1 MFSSETYTINNL
13 KPDTSY
19 VFLVRAENNH
29 GMSPPSQMSERVRT
43 LRLLASSNT
52 NEFSPDSDN
61 IRDTDKGKN
70 LQDVQNTLLN
80 KVVELRS
87 IEAISS
93 TAIRVTWVIR
103 PEAIGAVEGFYVRY
117 VYSYS
122 K

>member
-43 LRLLASSNT
+43 LRLLSSSNT

-61 IRDTDKGKN
+61 IRDTDKEK
-70 LQDVQNTLLN
+70 TY
-80 KVVELRS
+80 KMYR
-87 IEAISS
+87 IHC
-93 TAIRVTWVIR
+93 
-103 PEAIGAVEGFYVRY
+103 
-117 VYSYS
+117 
-122 K
+122 